1 MISGV
6 HNMTAYTLT
15 QLSIENFV
23 IETHFMGVEYV
34 Q

>member
-6 HNMTAYTLT
+6 HNMTAYT
-15 QLSIENFV
+15 QLLIVNFV
-23 IETHFMGVEYV
+23 IETHFMAVEYV